1 MISIILASGQGTRMR
16 PLSYYIPK
24 VLLPVRGR
32 PVLNHILDNLKGLDI
47 DTHYVV
53 VSEHL
58 ETVEKYI
65 QKTGLDAHVALVRGL
80 EWESGGDLAVAFQHI
95 NPTGDVAVMNGD
107 IVTDIDMSKVYSDHL
122 KRRGLVTM
130 AVADVDPE
138 QARTLGKVSIEPAT
152 GRVLQF
158 LEKVP
163 EGPNT
168 INTGFYIFDRE
179 FSKQREDYLPLRKFR
194 YETELFPRLAKEG
207 KLQSSKQT
215 VKYFWDVGTFESYM
229 KAEVGRL
236 QPRAA

>member
-24 VLLPVRGR
+24 VLLPVRGK
-32 PVLNHILDNLKGLDI
+32 PVLDYILDNLKGLDV

-65 QKTGLDAHVALVRGL
+65 QKTGLDAQVALVRGL
-80 EWESGGDLAVAFQHI
+80 EWESGGDLAIAFDHI
-95 NPTGDVAVMNGD
+95 NPTGDVVVMNGD
-107 IVTDIDMSKVYSDHL
+107 IVTDIDMSEVYSDHL

-130 AVADVDPE
+130 AVTDVDSE
-138 QARTLGKVSIEPAT
+138 RARMLGRVTFEPAT
-152 GRVLQF
+152 GKVLQF
-158 LEKVP
+158 LEKAS

-179 FSKQREDYLPLRKFR
+179 FVGQRKDYLPLRKFK
-194 YETELFPRLAKEG
+194 YESELFPKLVAGGELLA
-207 KLQSSKQT
+207 SKQN
-215 VKYFWDVGTFESYM
+215 VRYFWDVGVLDSYI
-229 KAEVGRL
+229 KAEVGR
-236 QPRAA
+236 P

>member
-24 VLLPVRGR
+24 VLLPVRGK
-32 PVLNHILDNLKGLDI
+32 PVLDYILANLKGLDI

-80 EWESGGDLAVAFQHI
+80 EWESGGDLAIAFEHI

-107 IVTDIDMSKVYSDHL
+107 IVTDIDMSKVYNDHL

-130 AVADVDPE
+130 AVTDVVPE
-138 QARTLGKVSIEPAT
+138 RAKALGRVNFEPETGKV
-152 GRVLQF
+152 LKF
-158 LEKVP
+158 LEKASD
-163 EGPNT
+163 GPNT
-168 INTGFYIFDRE
+168 INAGFYIFDRR
-179 FSKQREDYLPLRKFR
+179 FVSQRKDYLPLRKFK
-194 YETELFPRLAKEG
+194 YEPELFPRLVTEG
-207 KLQSSKQT
+207 ILFASRQDA
-215 VKYFWDVGTFESYM
+215 KYFWDVGTFDSYM
-229 KAEVGRL
+229 KAEVGC
-236 QPRAA
+236 